1 MVTISFD
8 DKSIVLP
15 LANPINTE
23 ESISNPYPT
32 KLELKLKKE
41 VEGAN
46 WMGLEPGQGGL
57 TASLPKPQPTQNTQ
71 QKVKPYASNKN
82 WDKIGN
88 DIQKDLD
95 NEKPEGDAALNGL
108 FK

>member
-23 ESISNPYPT
+23 ESVSNPYPT

-41 VEGAN
+41 VEGSN

-57 TASLPKPQPTQNTQ
+57 TASLPKPQPTQNT
-71 QKVKPYASNKN
+71 
-82 WDKIGN
+82 
-88 DIQKDLD
+88 
-95 NEKPEGDAALNGL
+95 
-108 FK
+108 